1 MPYRFYEVEHS
12 TNITNSLDKFY
23 ELQDFR
29 ADFYIIADESR
40 KSQFNSLIERNIYS
54 SIRDYVKFFSY
65 DHLVNQYTKES
76 ELIQMDRL

>member
-1 MPYRFYEVEHS
+1 MPSRFYEVENS